1 MSNIISWQEKA
12 LCIFSFAVAA
22 HNATW
27 NNKDTFVRVGG
38 ALGGGIVMSF
48 AVECALKAM
57 LEKNRIQPKK
67 IHNLY
72 SLFNELPQDIQAKLA
87 GVYGQLL
94 AGEKDKRVHTPPINS
109 LGGCLKHH
117 DNAFKEWRYEVK
129 GNSKFYPVLMTY
141 VCASLL
147 TNLTCMRHFINPLQF
162 PEKNVEIASSTSY
175 IYEIL
180 DGDVKERQ

>member
-1 MSNIISWQEKA
+1 MSNIITWQDKA

-27 NNKDTFVRVGG
+27 NNKDTLVKVGG

-57 LEKNRIQPKK
+57 LENNKIQPKK

-72 SLFNELPQDIQAKLA
+72 SLFNELPQDIQVMLA

-94 AGEKDKRVHTPPINS
+94 AGEKDNRVHTPPINS

-147 TNLTCMRHFINPLQF
+147 TFLFPKINI
-162 PEKNVEIASSTSY
+162 EVASSTSCK
-175 IYEIL
+175 YEIL
-180 DGDVKERQ
+180 DGEVTELQ